1 MKLHMNPVTTTSRPI
16 LLLLQDEA
24 IPCDLQIV
32 DLMAGEHKQEPYISL
47 NPAGQIPILEDGALT
62 LTESSAILK
71 YIADKFDSPAYPKE
85 LKARAKV
92 NEMMDWFNT
101 SFSRNYC
108 YGLVYPQ
115 LMPAVY
121 GGRSD
126 ESRTELL
133 DRGRIGSR
141 EQLRLLNDHWLGSG
155 KAYLCGQDI
164 TLADYLGI
172 GCLTLGEMTRC
183 AFSEYPNVQRWLET
197 MKSRPSWARVHQPF
211 YQVCAS
217 FNEKPFVTV

>member
-1 MKLHMNPVTTTSRPI
+1 MIRDAPGCFGRNQLRPKLPRPAHIAAPMPSRERRCRRPIRREHIMKLHMNPVTTTSRPI

-47 NPAGQIPILEDGALT
+47 NPLGQIPTLEDGDLM

-71 YIADKFDSPAYPKE
+71 YIADKFDSTAYPKE

-108 YGLVYPQ
+108 YGLVYAQ
-115 LMPAVY
+115 IMPAVY

-126 ESRTELL
+126 ESRAELL
-133 DRGRIGSR
+133 ERGRVG
-141 EQLRLLNDHWLGSG
+141 
-155 KAYLCGQDI
+155 
-164 TLADYLGI
+164 
-172 GCLTLGEMTRC
+172 
-183 AFSEYPNVQRWLET
+183 
-197 MKSRPSWARVHQPF
+197 
-211 YQVCAS
+211 
-217 FNEKPFVTV
+217 

>member
-24 IPCDLQIV
+24 IPCDMQIV

-47 NPAGQIPILEDGALT
+47 NPLGQIPTLEDGDLT

-71 YIADKFDSPAYPKE
+71 YVAEKFDSPAYPKE

-92 NEMMDWFNT
+92 NEIMDWFNT
-101 SFSRNYC
+101 SFSRSYC
-108 YGLVYPQ
+108 YGLVYAQ

-126 ESRTELL
+126 ESRAELL
-133 DRGRIGSR
+133 ERGRVGAR

-155 KAYLCGQDI
+155 NDYLCGQDI

-172 GCLTLGEMTRC
+172 GCLTLGEMTRYE
-183 AFSEYPNVQRWLET
+183 FSEYPNVQRWLT
-197 MKSRPSWARVHQPF
+197 IMKSRPSWVRVHESF
-211 YQVCAS
+211 YQICAS
-217 FNEKPFVTV
+217 FSEKPFVTF